1 MDIIGI
7 GYLGFETTNIE
18 AWRDYGPNVMGFQ
31 IGASPAS
38 EPDALYFRTD
48 DRRHRLAF
56 VSGKVDRIAYIGWEA
71 KGRLE
76 YVAAIEKFRA
86 NGVDVTVG
94 DAALCETR
102 GVRELI
108 RFRDPAGYQH
118 ELFYGQKWA
127 PRSFIPGRPH
137 GGFVAGKRGLGHIVL
152 ITPDYT
158 AELDHFL
165 THIMGF
171 HWYGAG
177 AGKGRTGFYR
187 SKLNTY
193 TSHDIGY
200 GHGPGRMGIQHMG
213 MFVAQ
218 VRDVGETYDIVKQR
232 EIGMQMTL
240 GQHAQDPHISF
251 YHFSPGGFAIETIN
265 ELVPWHDDGFEI
277 NPEKLSLWGHELVG
291 PILGPSVKTPG
302 EILDPAYLAERNDT

>member
-7 GYLGFETTNIE
+7 GYLGFETTCIE

-56 VSGKVDRIAYIGWEA
+56 IEGKVDRIAYIGWEA

-76 YVAAIEKFRA
+76 YNAALETFRA
-86 NGVDVTVG
+86 NGVEITPG
-94 DAALCETR
+94 SLELCETR
-102 GVRELI
+102 GVRELV

-127 PRSFIPGRPH
+127 PRSFVPGRPH

-158 AELDHFL
+158 PELDRFL
-165 THIMGF
+165 TRIMGF

-187 SKLNTY
+187 AKLNTY

-213 MFVAQ
+213 MIVAS
-218 VRDVGETYDIVKQR
+218 VRDVGETYDIVRKR
-232 EIGMQMTL
+232 ELPMQMTL
-240 GQHAQDPHISF
+240 GQHSQDPHLSF

-265 ELVPWHDDGFEI
+265 ELTPWKDDGFEI

-291 PILGPSVKTPG
+291 PILGSSVRTPA
-302 EILDPAYLAERNDT
+302 EILDADYLAAKNTA

>member
-7 GYLGFETTNIE
+7 GYLGFETTCIE

-31 IGASPAS
+31 IGTAPAS

-56 VSGKVDRIAYIGWEA
+56 VKGEVDRVAYIGWEA
-71 KGRLE
+71 RGRLAYLE
-76 YVAAIEKFRA
+76 AIEIFKA

-108 RFRDPAGYQH
+108 RFRDPSGYQH

-127 PRSFIPGRPH
+127 PRSFQPGRPH
-137 GGFVAGKRGLGHIVL
+137 GGFVTEHRGLGHIVL
-152 ITPDYT
+152 ITPDYS
-158 AELDHFL
+158 AELDNFL
-165 THIMGF
+165 TRIMGF

-187 SKLNTY
+187 AKLNEV

-213 MFVAQ
+213 MFVAN
-218 VRDVGETYDIVKQR
+218 VRDVGETYDLVRQR
-232 EIGMQMTL
+232 GIGMQMTL
-240 GQHAQDPHISF
+240 GQHAQDPHLSF
-251 YHFSPGGFAIETIN
+251 YHFSPGGFAIEVIN
-265 ELVPWHDDGFEI
+265 ELAPWVDDGFEI

-291 PILGPSVKTPG
+291 PILGPSVKTPEEFLG
-302 EILDPAYLAERNDT
+302 PGAK